1 MFSVFPVGPRSA
13 HGDKQHKSMSVLLQ
27 GLEDLGLDSSSPG
40 PGANCLDLLPV
51 LEYAETEAPIKS
63 IEAED
68 QDK

>member
-1 MFSVFPVGPRSA
+1 
-13 HGDKQHKSMSVLLQ
+13 MSVLLQ

-40 PGANCLDLLPV
+40 PGTNCLDLLPV